1 MKLEDV
7 KILKGKVTTEDPG
20 DIAAFEKLLK
30 DGVQSVTGRIP
41 KDFQIKKVVKV
52 SQADKADATITRV
65 HFSAVGGRLAITCF
79 NQNNV
84 EVQYCYGSYIM

>member
-7 KILKGKVTTEDPG
+7 KILKGKIITEDKG

-30 DGVQSVTGRIP
+30 DGVQSVTGQIP
-41 KDFQIKKVVKV
+41 KEFQIKKVIKINQTNESDSV
-52 SQADKADATITRV
+52 ITRV

-79 NQNNV
+79 NAKNI
-84 EVQYCYGSYIM
+84 EIQYCYGNYN